1 MFFNDLWVVKV
12 LVLIE
17 KINELYFFFFRIGVF
32 SIYYIF
38 FLFFRLLLVYCFL
51 LYLLLIEIFY
61 RIDFSWFLF

>member
-17 KINELYFFFFRIGVF
+17 KIDELYFFFRIGVF

>member
-17 KINELYFFFFRIGVF
+17 NIDELYFFFRIGVF
-32 SIYYIF
+32 SIYCIF